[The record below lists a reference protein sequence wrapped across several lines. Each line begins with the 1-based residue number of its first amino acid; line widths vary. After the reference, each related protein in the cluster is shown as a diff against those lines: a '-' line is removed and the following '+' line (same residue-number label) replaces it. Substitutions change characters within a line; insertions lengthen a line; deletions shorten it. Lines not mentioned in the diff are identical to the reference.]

1 MKNKI
6 IFIIIVLLVCGGLG
20 FYFYKN
26 LSLKTQ
32 NNTVGNQSN
41 SSSSQTAGNTVN
53 IGGVTVQG
61 EGDMSGV
68 KIEPIAVANNKPA
81 VNVPLPDLNREIK
94 ITASMDENAKKI
106 ATTKIQDLSS
116 QLKKDSD
123 NLGNWLVLGVYRK
136 TIGDYEGAKEVW
148 EYAGAIRPQNS
159 VSFNNLGELYA
170 YYLKDN
176 AKAEK
181 NYTKAIE
188 NDPSAIYIY
197 RNFFDFY
204 RYVVKDLTK
213 AKALLEKGITANP
226 TTSTDLKYLLQ
237 NVQPATSDL
246 PR

>member
-6 IFIIIVLLVCGGLG
+6 IFIIIVLLVCAGLG
-20 FYFYKN
+20 FYFYEK
-26 LSLKTQ
+26 LSPKTQ
-32 NNTVGNQSN
+32 NSPTVQGQSLDK
-41 SSSSQTAGNTVN
+41 SMNTVN
-53 IGGVTVQG
+53 IGGVTIQG
-61 EGDMSGV
+61 EGDMKGV
-68 KIEPIAVANNKPA
+68 KIEPVEIPKNKLTINAPMP
-81 VNVPLPDLNREIK
+81 NLDMEIK
-94 ITASMDENAKKI
+94 ITAEMSEDAKKI
-106 ATTKIQDLSS
+106 VTAKIQNLSS

-123 NLGNWLVLGVYRK
+123 NLENWLVLGVYRK
-136 TIGDYEGAKEVW
+136 IIGDYEGAREVW

-176 AKAEK
+176 KKAEE
-181 NYTKAIE
+181 NYAKAIE

-204 RYVVKDLTK
+204 RYVAKDTIK
-213 AKALLEKGITANP
+213 ARAILEKGIAANLA
-226 TTSTDLKYLLQ
+226 TSSDLKSLLQ